1 MTADSKGHRPS
12 PDCTLNNYSKNSPKT
27 RLINFALLVF
37 MLPFLVLS
45 PSCSNSQYRTGK
57 HPIAGKASVSHAKQG
72 KPLGI
77 LYVTNRAPS
86 ASVDGKLSYSS
97 FRSHSMSYGSVTL
110 ARKGSSLD
118 VLHITKRGEFPQS
131 PYSIELTGQG
141 PRRVPA
147 IVDAH
152 LRAASALQGEVNDR
166 LAKAKRKEVVVFIH
180 GYNNSFD
187 DAAKATGKI
196 CNTLSVEFVCVSL
209 SWPAGGAG
217 GAFYG
222 YNIDRESGEFAV
234 LDLKKA
240 IRTLSAA
247 NRVKRLHLI
256 AHSRG
261 ADVLLSALYQLGM
274 EGYITRTSLGER
286 YKINNVVLFAPD
298 VDLDV
303 ATTKL
308 FGFVSDP
315 DVPFGTRAS
324 PYGLLPPV
332 GSLHL
337 TVYSS
342 PNDKALA
349 LSSALFG
356 SVVRLGRLTSTSIG
370 SKAAS
375 SNALWSNS
383 QISGVADFIEY
394 VGNAGFS
401 GHSYFLSDPAVQKD
415 LDALLRGRLKAGD
428 PGRLLVETKRPFW
441 KFVGRTHQA
450 IRD

>member
-1 MTADSKGHRPS
+1 M
-12 PDCTLNNYSKNSPKT
+12 
-27 RLINFALLVF
+27 
-37 MLPFLVLS
+37 
-45 PSCSNSQYRTGK
+45 
-57 HPIAGKASVSHAKQG
+57 
-72 KPLGI
+72 
-77 LYVTNRAPS
+77 
-86 ASVDGKLSYSS
+86 
-97 FRSHSMSYGSVTL
+97 
-110 ARKGSSLD
+110 
-118 VLHITKRGEFPQS
+118 
-131 PYSIELTGQG
+131 
-141 PRRVPA
+141 PA

-152 LRAASALQGEVNDR
+152 LRAASALQGDVNHR

-196 CNTLSVEFVCVSL
+196 CNTLSAEFVCVSL
-209 SWPAGGAG
+209 SWPAGGSG

-240 IRTLSAA
+240 LRILATTDGL
-247 NRVKRLHLI
+247 KRLHLI

-261 ADVLLSALYQLGM
+261 ADVLLSALHQLGM

-315 DVPFGTRAS
+315 DAPFGTRAS

-370 SKAAS
+370 SEAPGL
-375 SNALWSNS
+375 NALWSNS

-394 VGNAGFS
+394 EGNAGFA
-401 GHSYFLSDPAVQKD
+401 GHSYFLSDPAVQND

-441 KFVGRTHQA
+441 KIVARTNQA